1 MRISDLQSKDVISI
15 KDGKM
20 IGRIIDA
27 EIDLEGKIIYLVIES
42 GRGLRSF
49 MSGSTDT
56 TIKFTQ
62 IEKIGTDVILV
73 NI

>member
-1 MRISDLQSKDVISI
+1 MRISDLQLKDIINI

-27 EIDLEGKIIYLVIES
+27 EIDSEGKIIYLVIES
-42 GRGLRSF
+42 VRGLRNF
-49 MSGSTDT
+49 MSSTSDT